1 MCIDFVNLPQT
12 GISTT
17 CMTSLQDEQIKLKHN
32 LIHWR
37 TLCKPFIFE
46 WESDCCL
53 TPNGKLSARTS
64 YIQWNDDHVRFVLDQ
79 YADLDSYSVSS
90 MKQLPA
96 DRYVAPLGHI
106 VLIPNQ
112 PV

>member
-1 MCIDFVNLPQT
+1 M
-12 GISTT
+12 
-17 CMTSLQDEQIKLKHN
+17 
-32 LIHWR
+32 
-37 TLCKPFIFE
+37 
-46 WESDCCL
+46 
-53 TPNGKLSARTS
+53 ARTS
-64 YIQWNDDHVRFVLDQ
+64 CIQWNDDHVRFVLDQ

-112 PV
+112 PI